1 MKLARRGALLSAAA
15 AVSLVWLSGPARA
28 DWPERPI
35 TVIVPYAAGSTGD
48 AVTRL
53 LGEIAGAQLGQRIV
67 VEARPGGG
75 GNIGAQAVAN
85 AEPNG
90 YTLLVGATNNF
101 VINQF
106 VFPNMNYNPATAFA
120 PIMKLVDSP
129 LVFFAHP
136 SVPASDLAGFV
147 AYAKANPGKL
157 NFGSPSVGT
166 APHLATERFKQIAG
180 IDIVHVP
187 FTGSPP
193 AMQALVSGHIQL
205 YLAAIP
211 VGLGQARAG
220 TAKALAI
227 VSDKRFPSMPDV
239 QTADE
244 AGVKGVFAS
253 NWWALAAPKGTPQP
267 ILDKLHAAFS
277 SALRDPKLQQR
288 FQELGLVPDG
298 GPTAAFLAGMQA
310 ESKVWEET
318 VKMSGVAIKN

>member
-1 MKLARRGALLSAAA
+1 MTLARRTFLIAATTAALLTA
-15 AVSLVWLSGPARA
+15 PARA
-28 DWPERPI
+28 AQWPERPI
-35 TVIVPYAAGSTGD
+35 TIIVPYAAGSTGD

-106 VFPNMNYNPATAFA
+106 VFPNMNYNPATAFE

-129 LVFFAHP
+129 LVFYAHP
-136 SVPASDLAGFV
+136 SVPANDLPGFI

-157 NFGSPSVGT
+157 NFASPSVGT
-166 APHLATERFKQIAG
+166 APHLATERLKQIAG
-180 IDIVHVP
+180 LDIVHVP

-193 AMQALVSGHIQL
+193 AMQALIAGHIQL

-211 VGLGQARAG
+211 VGLGQVRAG
-220 TAKALAI
+220 SAKALAI
-227 VSDKRFPSMPDV
+227 ASDRRFPSMPDAP
-239 QTADE
+239 TAAE
-244 AGVKGVFAS
+244 AGVPGVFAS

-267 ILDKLHAAFS
+267 VLDKLHAAFGA
-277 SALRDPKLQQR
+277 ALRDPNVTKR
-288 FQELGLVPDG
+288 FEELGLIADG
-298 GPTAAFLAGMQA
+298 GPSAAFVAGMQA
-310 ESKVWEET
+310 EAKIWEET
-318 VKMSGVAIKN
+318 VKMAGVAIKN